1 MFFPEIL
8 EIWEI
13 PPLDPGDVC
22 DLSSFGSVHIVQTA
36 TFNSDVALLAAL
48 HILCHQRKRRWSDIS
63 GYNHYDHVLFRDVSP
78 LRYEYIHIM
87 TYYS

>member
-1 MFFPEIL
+1 MIL
-8 EIWEI
+8 ALLLSLGDETDVLPRNLGNLGN

-48 HILCHQRKRRWSDIS
+48 HILCHQRK
-63 GYNHYDHVLFRDVSP
+63 
-78 LRYEYIHIM
+78 
-87 TYYS
+87 